1 MKWGL
6 TTCLDIETTFK
17 KDDAYFYNGNNQ
29 LVSIGFKT
37 NSGKE
42 DYLWFYHKEKEP
54 TENGKETLQ
63 NVLNNTKLLIGHNIK
78 FDLAWL
84 YGCGFTYNGSLYD
97 TMVVEYILAR
107 GVNCDLSL
115 DGSCKRRKV
124 KQKKKHLIES
134 QMKSGVGM
142 DNIPYKLIEEYGR
155 GDVDCTYEL
164 AMEQCKLLE
173 VDINEF
179 N

>member
-1 MKWGL
+1 
-6 TTCLDIETTFK
+6 
-17 KDDAYFYNGNNQ
+17 
-29 LVSIGFKT
+29 
-37 NSGKE
+37 
-42 DYLWFYHKEKEP
+42 
-54 TENGKETLQ
+54 
-63 NVLNNTKLLIGHNIK
+63 
-78 FDLAWL
+78 L

-107 GVNCDLSL
+107 GVHCDLSL
-115 DGSCKRRKV
+115 DGACKRRKV